1 MGCLL
6 PVVGHVEADPA
17 LALRLVQDLVHRVQH
32 RHRLVHVQHLLLS
45 DFRVVAFI
53 DYLAIPEKKGEL
65 KYFLKFTTLVAD
77 LPITL

>member
-1 MGCLL
+1 MSRLL
-6 PVVGHVEADPA
+6 PIVRHVEADPP

-53 DYLAIPEKKGEL
+53 DYLAIPEKMGEL
-65 KYFLKFTTLVAD
+65 NFLRFTTLVAD